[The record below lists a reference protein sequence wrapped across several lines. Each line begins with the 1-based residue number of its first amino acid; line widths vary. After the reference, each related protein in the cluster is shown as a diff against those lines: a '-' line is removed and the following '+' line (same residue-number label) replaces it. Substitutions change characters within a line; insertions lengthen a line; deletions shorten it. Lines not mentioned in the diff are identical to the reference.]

1 MPEEET
7 KPLLGKK
14 SFAALVSSEK
24 AKAALGKL
32 MQGKPKSKEHLVYNP
47 HYLTSWAI
55 FTARF
60 GTVFSDRKIW
70 YITAGLIAV
79 AMGSGTMLFLA
90 VPRPQDLETD
100 FLFEVVLYFKVFIAF
115 MLGLFMQSCLKRWFA
130 CMVAL
135 TDFLLAIRKLS
146 WMLDSAGVPADQR
159 DAAQRYMILSCYLL
173 ENEITG
179 IWVDDPE
186 KVKARWT
193 ALASYLTEERLVHD
207 YELVLLESEV
217 DHDQRAARVW
227 IWIGQI
233 VTGVDKQYMAAPM
246 KGALMGTVN
255 EATKVIMDIKNY
267 VQFQLP
273 YMYCQML
280 AFFVHLNNI
289 LIALACGAAVAVT
302 LATLGSDGPLGE
314 PGALAGALAGG
325 HGGHGSQDHG
335 DSGGDAGGGAADMHL
350 FTIAGHVVRAY
361 WDDVPRRKIYRAV
374 QAILGQLFILL
385 IQPIIYQAFLEISS
399 TLCDPFTHP
408 VYGMPLHQNIEELR
422 LQIMAGNLLAA
433 QDLDTIE
440 ADYAETKKQKL
451 QRLMRKHGHLK
462 GAEKDPDSVGLHK
475 SSPKRGPEH

>member
-1 MPEEET
+1 MPEGEAQ
-7 KPLLGKK
+7 PLLPKDGKK
-14 SFAALVSSEK
+14 SFVDVVSSEK
-24 AKAALGKL
+24 AKKALGEL
-32 MQGKPKSKEHLVYNP
+32 MKDKPKSKEHLVYNP
-47 HYLTSWAI
+47 HYLCSWAI

-60 GTVFSDRKIW
+60 GTVFSDAKIW
-70 YITAGLIAV
+70 YISAGLIAV
-79 AMGSGTMLFLA
+79 AMGSGTLLYLV

-135 TDFLLAIRKLS
+135 TDFLLAVRKLS

-179 IWVDDPE
+179 IWVEDPA
-186 KVKARWT
+186 KVAERWT

-207 YELVLLESEV
+207 YELALLEAEV

-227 IWIGQI
+227 IWIGQL

-246 KGALMGTVN
+246 KGAIMGTVN

-314 PGALAGALAGG
+314 PGALTHAVGAAT
-325 HGGHGSQDHG
+325 DHDSG
-335 DSGGDAGGGAADMHL
+335 DSGGDAGGAADMHL

-361 WDDVPRRKIYRAV
+361 WDDVPRRKVYRAV
-374 QAILGQLFILL
+374 QVILGQLFILL
-385 IQPIIYQAFLEISS
+385 IQPIIYQSFLEIAS

-408 VYGMPLHQNIEELR
+408 VYGMPLHQHIEELR

-433 QDLDTIE
+433 QDLDAIE
-440 ADYAETKKQKL
+440 KDYAETKKQKL
-451 QRLMRKHGHLK
+451 QRLMRKHGAMK
-462 GAEKDPDSVGLHK
+462 GAEKDPDSITLHSK
-475 SSPKRGPEH
+475 SPKRGPAH

>member
-1 MPEEET
+1 MPEEES
-7 KPLLGKK
+7 KPLLPQGGKP
-14 SFAALVSSEK
+14 SLVDVVSSEK
-24 AKAALGKL
+24 AKQALGEL
-32 MQGKPKSKEHLVYNP
+32 MKDKPKSKEHLVYSP
-47 HYLTSWAI
+47 HYLCTWAI

-60 GTVFSDRKIW
+60 GTVFSDAKIW
-70 YITAGLIAV
+70 YISAALIAV
-79 AMGSGTMLFLA
+79 AMGSGTLLYLV
-90 VPRPQDLETD
+90 VPRPQDLETH

-135 TDFLLAIRKLS
+135 TDFLLAVRKLS

-179 IWVDDPE
+179 IWVEDPA
-186 KVKARWT
+186 KVQERWD
-193 ALASYLTEERLVHD
+193 ALASYLTEECLVHD
-207 YELVLLESEV
+207 YELALLESEV
-217 DHDQRAARVW
+217 EHDHRAARVW
-227 IWIGQI
+227 IWIGQL
-233 VTGVDKQYMAAPM
+233 VQGVDKQYMAAPM
-246 KGALMGTVN
+246 KGAIMGTVN

-289 LIALACGAAVAVT
+289 LIALACGAAVSVT

-314 PGALAGALAGG
+314 PGVLTGALSGKMA
-325 HGGHGSQDHG
+325 HGSGGG
-335 DSGGDAGGGAADMHL
+335 DSGGDSGGADVGMEL

-361 WDDVPRRKIYRAV
+361 WDDIPRRKVYRAV
-374 QAILGQLFILL
+374 QAILGQLFILM
-385 IQPIIYQAFLEISS
+385 IQPIIYQAFLEIAS

-408 VYGMPLHQNIEELR
+408 VYGMPLHQHIEELR

-433 QDLDTIE
+433 QDLDSME
-440 ADYAETKKQKL
+440 KDYAETKKTKL
-451 QRLMRKHGHLK
+451 QRLMRKHGGMK
-462 GAEKDPDSVGLHK
+462 GAEKDPDAVKLH
-475 SSPKRGPEH
+475 SPGKRGSKE